1 MTAQRRIEEYIQFY
15 NHNRPQRKLKKL
27 TPVEFRR
34 QLSA

>member
-1 MTAQRRIEEYIQFY
+1 QFY